1 MRRFEGNYY
10 SHNRLYVCTVCV
22 RVRARCAAPCGG
34 LRFRCC
40 VIHTTILG
48 LSNNPKAISG
58 IPAHQ
63 ARSRYARARACT
75 MPAHALIAPHRPRI
89 QQPMANDT
97 PRPRRPSACRRAPRS
112 ATALP
117 MCIRPFLN
125 ERRDDGTSCSIR
137 SGGVRSL
144 VQYFN
149 TRWKRRP
156 SSESLLI
163 GTALEMPRSEG
174 NALLGHLHFRVAYV
188 DSNDLT
194 AGERTGGEDP
204 LPVGDLTRSDLDLA
218 VRRVP
223 AWLGLLVG

>member
-1 MRRFEGNYY
+1 
-10 SHNRLYVCTVCV
+10 
-22 RVRARCAAPCGG
+22 
-34 LRFRCC
+34 
-40 VIHTTILG
+40 
-48 LSNNPKAISG
+48 
-58 IPAHQ
+58 
-63 ARSRYARARACT
+63 
-75 MPAHALIAPHRPRI
+75 
-89 QQPMANDT
+89 
-97 PRPRRPSACRRAPRS
+97 
-112 ATALP
+112 

-137 SGGVRSL
+137 SGGGVRSL

-194 AGERTGGEDP
+194 AGERAGGEDT